1 MTETHT
7 VLNNMT
13 ETHTV
18 LLMFSVETSV

>member
-1 MTETHT
+1 
-7 VLNNMT
+7 MT